1 MGDAAPARDCH
12 PMWTSAPGM
21 VEHSFSSW
29 LAVCVLWPFFS
40 NKFPIAFWLC
50 IGRASHDLR

>member
-1 MGDAAPARDCH
+1 MR
-12 PMWTSAPGM
+12 TSAPGM